1 MRNMSKV
8 SNWLYVAAASL
19 AVISCGGSDNK
30 DDASGVSKATL
41 EGTLPTSEVVLA
53 VYDSNMTLIADTLKT
68 DDNAFKFD
76 FTITKGHPEFVYV
89 LCGDDVVV
97 PVLLQAGDNV
107 KVDVDA
113 DGKVKLE
120 GSEESLK
127 LLESQNEYNAVS
139 AKLDSLASE
148 LVSASGSK
156 YSALVSEMS
165 QLYVAYSRAANKYV
179 MENSRS
185 LTVIPV
191 LYRTLPVGAQM
202 VPVIAQDAAPYL
214 YKQIADSLAA
224 RYPRSRYVKA
234 LRDASDE
241 IFNQHELQKLVDN
254 AEVAGYFDIE
264 LPGLDGKMKKLS
276 DLDSKVVL
284 LYFWTAADPQQNIFN
299 GDVLRKIYND
309 YHHKGFDIFQV
320 SLDTDKVM
328 WATTV
333 MGQNLPWMN
342 VCDIRGAA
350 SEYAS
355 LYNLQALPSMFIISN
370 GELVDGQAVDEAS
383 FRKLLNDLLK

>member
-1 MRNMSKV
+1 MSKV

-41 EGTLPTSEVVLA
+41 EGTLPASEVVLA
-53 VYDSNMTLIADTLKT
+53 MYDSNMMLVADTLKT
-68 DDNAFKFD
+68 EDNAFKFD
-76 FTITKGHPEFVYV
+76 FTIKKGHPEFIYV
-89 LCGDDVVV
+89 ICGDDVVV

-127 LLESQNEYNAVS
+127 LMESQNEYNAVS
-139 AKLDSLASE
+139 AKLDSLAAE
-148 LVSASGSK
+148 LMSASGSK
-156 YSALVSEMS
+156 YSALSSEIS
-165 QLYVAYSRAANKYV
+165 QIYLAYTRTASRYV
-179 MENSRS
+179 MENPRS

-191 LYRTLPVGAQM
+191 LYRTLPLGNHTVSVFG
-202 VPVIAQDAAPYL
+202 QDAAPYL
-214 YKQIADSLAA
+214 YKQIADSLASS
-224 RYPRSRYVKA
+224 YPRSRYVKA
-234 LRDASDE
+234 LRDASKE
-241 IFNQHELQKLVDN
+241 IFNQREIQKLVDN
-254 AEVAGYFDIE
+254 AEVSGYFDIE

-299 GDVLRKIYND
+299 GDVLKKIYND

-342 VCDIRGAA
+342 VCDTRGAA

-355 LYNLQALPSMFIISN
+355 IYNLQALPSMFVISN